1 MPDEDETQSAEAL
14 EREQAESIARLESG
28 RIPLQAERRLREM
41 AASGAPFSSTLSVDE
56 FALCS
61 KLALKPIGQV
71 LGASVHQ
78 VGWQNLPWSAS
89 WGDGLIFELDVISS
103 AWEEARRLAFGRLAE
118 EARHLKADLVV
129 GVRLHRGSYDWAVG
143 AIDYVVNGTAVRR
156 PGSEGSRTPLLSD
169 LSGQEVWQLHEAGY
183 APVGLVAATAVFF
196 VSPSYSTQWA
206 QLATNTVNQ
215 ELTDF
220 TQGIYAAR
228 EHALRSLTTQANA
241 NRADGIVGVRI
252 EQQTAL
258 HSFAAGGFGGRDR
271 QGLLVTLQA
280 FGTAIR
286 GRGAAQGH
294 SPRAALDLGR
304 QPDVGQ
310 VTART
315 RVR

>member
-1 MPDEDETQSAEAL
+1 MADERDIGAAEA
-14 EREQAESIARLESG
+14 EARDQAESIARIESG

-61 KLALKPIGQV
+61 KLGLQPIGQV

-89 WGDGLIFELDVISS
+89 WSDGLIIELDVISA
-103 AWEEARRLAFGRLAE
+103 AWEEARRRAFGRLAE
-118 EARHLKADLVV
+118 EARHLGADLVV
-129 GVRLHRGSYDWAVG
+129 GVRLHRGAYDWAVG
-143 AIDYVVNGTAVRR
+143 AIDYVVNGTAVRL
-156 PGSEGSRTPLLSD
+156 PGSERSGGPLLSD
-169 LSGQEVWQLHEAGY
+169 LSGQEVWQLHQAGY
-183 APVGLVAATAVFF
+183 SPVGLVAATAVFF

-206 QLATNTVNQ
+206 QSMTYTANQ

-228 EHALRSLTTQANA
+228 EHALRSLSTQANA

-258 HSFAAGGFGGRDR
+258 HSFGAGGIGGRER
-271 QGLLVTLQA
+271 RGLLVTLQA

-286 GRGAAQGH
+286 ERGPAQGDP
-294 SPRAALDLGR
+294 PRAALGLGR
-304 QPDVGQ
+304 
-310 VTART
+310 
-315 RVR
+315 